1 MAKIKRYTNGSWEEI
16 LVAPEVTDVVKITPQ
31 ELTDAEK
38 EQARENIRA
47 ASIEDVNNLL
57 AESRGALGKAWIQSN
72 ISSPEFTSICSDGN
86 MWMACSRYGDRIYY
100 STDGKTWL
108 DIGFSGQESIS
119 CVYYANG
126 LWMTADAYG
135 MYSSTDGREWN
146 SIASYP
152 GINDIYYANNT
163 WIAAGNNNIYY
174 SFDGTTW
181 ESITFWAPEFTE
193 ITYPGGIFGKVRYG
207 GDHWIAISK
216 ECQDSSINSSYG
228 TAYSTSDS
236 DVEGGFW
243 RECNIYTGEYASK
256 VFDRYEILNDV
267 HYAEGLWVLAGPK
280 STGGLYYVDDENV
293 YYGDWHTTT
302 MDVPSGF
309 NCVYNGNGHWV
320 AGSIDN
326 GIYYSTDGITW
337 TQTNIKSGT
346 FLSLHYA
353 NGLWV
358 AGSTNGTFFSEDGIT
373 WSQGA
378 GLSGNVN
385 DILFAGED
393 WIAAVGKG
401 LYYSVPFSD
410 DLQGV
415 YDMAKGYADS
425 LVPSVV
431 NSSEYNFEVA
441 NNAEY
446 RIEGASGLLMTGNNN
461 KAHGFITFGGWIVD
475 GIEVLGFKASAGD
488 DITNAAAGE
497 TWEFSCDYGYIVWKN
512 WGA

>member
-1 MAKIKRYTNGSWEEI
+1 MATIKRYVNGAWEEI
-16 LVAPEVTDVVKITPQ
+16 PVAPEVTDVVKITPQ
-31 ELTDAEK
+31 ELTDTEK

-57 AESRGALGKAWIQSN
+57 AESRGTLGKAWLQSD
-72 ISSPEFTSICSDGN
+72 ISFPEFTSICSDGN
-86 MWMACSRYGDRIYY
+86 MWVACSHYEDKAYY
-100 STDGKTWL
+100 SNDGKTWSSVEL
-108 DIGFSGQESIS
+108 GDGEGGMN
-119 CVYYANG
+119 CVYYADG
-126 LWMTADAYG
+126 VWLVGGYGTYADIWR
-135 MYSSTDGREWN
+135 SVDGINWTPVNIGPIE
-146 SIASYP
+146 
-152 GINDIYYANNT
+152 INDIYSDNGT
-163 WIAAGNNNIYY
+163 WVAVGKQDYIFY
-174 SFDGTTW
+174 STDSTSWTQSDLMTNDFKTVSGVNFGTVKG
-181 ESITFWAPEFTE
+181 
-193 ITYPGGIFGKVRYG
+193 YQG
-207 GDHWIAISK
+207 HWIALCESVYS
-216 ECQDSSINSSYG
+216 QDDGHRTLFFTDDVSSFLG
-228 TAYSTSDS
+228 
-236 DVEGGFW
+236 EG
-243 RECNIYTGEYASK
+243 NLLLSGEYQSD
-256 VFDRYEILNDV
+256 FGRFETLNDV
-267 HYAEGLWVLAGPK
+267 HYANGIWVVVGPEGI
-280 STGGLYYVDDENV
+280 YYVAKTDDIYD
-293 YYGDWHTTT
+293 YYSSWTKVTLN
-302 MDVPSGF
+302 VPSGF
-309 NCVYNGNGHWV
+309 NCIYNGNGLWV

-326 GIYYSTDGITW
+326 GIYHSTDGMTW
-337 TQTNIKSGT
+337 TQTNIKTGT

-461 KAHGFITFGGWIVD
+461 KAHGFITFGGWIAD

-488 DITNAAAGE
+488 DITQASAGE